1 VQDLREASTARVTE
15 CVALALVIGFFL
27 WEFVTLPI
35 AVHKGLAV
43 SLVGGLVAVIFLRAA
58 VLLRR
63 ASAGPF
69 RSSSTADPLE
79 LAQRRKRL
87 DPQRLP
93 VGGLLAAAT
102 VLFAIPL
109 TVLFWILAY
118 VKGLGSGV
126 GLRWFF
132 LIVPVMVALG
142 ALLWLV
148 GSGFLAD
155 VVGQRQRSPSSLWR
169 RRRTELRTPGGR
181 SGAERSPAAEPGDAF
196 ASVDC
201 AALARVLAARL
212 SDALGADFVVSASVD
227 NSILVKHSE
236 REQLI
241 TPRLGRFRL
250 EPPATAVALTSQ
262 QVLSEIQ
269 RFATETLNRP
279 WPARPQREDPGL
291 LQHSPARSRAAE
303 SDGLVYLSWQDG
315 EGTVRALETFPL
327 QDVLVVNPN
336 D

>member
-1 VQDLREASTARVTE
+1 VRRDRSPQVGPDRARSTRGEHGTRHRVCRARS
-15 CVALALVIGFFL
+15 GHRFL
-27 WEFVTLPI
+27 SLGVRDLPI

-43 SLVGGLVAVIFLRAA
+43 SLGGGLVAVIFLRAA

-93 VGGLLAAAT
+93 VGGLLAAAHGPVRHPADCP
-102 VLFAIPL
+102 VLDSCVRQGPRERSWPQV
-109 TVLFWILAY
+109 VLLDRP
-118 VKGLGSGV
+118 GDGRS
-126 GLRWFF
+126 
-132 LIVPVMVALG
+132 G

-169 RRRTELRTPGGR
+169 RRQTELRTPGGR

-212 SDALGADFVVSASVD
+212 SDALGADFVVSARSTTRSSSNTRSA
-227 NSILVKHSE
+227 NSS
-236 REQLI
+236 
-241 TPRLGRFRL
+241 
-250 EPPATAVALTSQ
+250 
-262 QVLSEIQ
+262 
-269 RFATETLNRP
+269 
-279 WPARPQREDPGL
+279 
-291 LQHSPARSRAAE
+291 SR
-303 SDGLVYLSWQDG
+303 
-315 EGTVRALETFPL
+315 RA
-327 QDVLVVNPN
+327 
-336 D
+336 